1 MQDVFIPGE
10 QGPAVFARQ
19 LRLRSLLLQKLESDP
34 YRFDDPGMAELRKV
48 IWEKMQDITDR
59 WIRFPVVEVG
69 KRK

>member
-1 MQDVFIPGE
+1 
-10 QGPAVFARQ
+10 
-19 LRLRSLLLQKLESDP
+19 
-34 YRFDDPGMAELRKV
+34 MAELRKV